1 MESGDGEAVELFM
14 TLWKAMSTEERRRAF
29 ARLLEDAMERQKDGD
44 VSDIIVTEVD

>member
-29 ARLLEDAMERQKDGD
+29 ASLLEDAVERQKDGETEH
-44 VSDIIVTEVD
+44 IIVKEVD